1 VVGSHETWL
10 SGAALRQGISMT
22 MNVAVSQVGFG
33 RVMVGCFTLDVR
45 QLEME
50 QFYQVQR
57 SVEKG
62 DSPDSCQP
70 CFAVTVARR
79 CGIGN
84 LRKSHVFTLVFW
96 TQDFLDA

>member
-1 VVGSHETWL
+1 
-10 SGAALRQGISMT
+10 MT
-22 MNVAVSQVGFG
+22 INVAVSQVGFG

-45 QLEME
+45 QVEME

-57 SVEKG
+57 SVLKVT
-62 DSPDSCQP
+62 PQTSCWP

-96 TQDFLDA
+96 TQDLLDA